1 MSETQLLFQSNHVG
15 HKTALWKQKAVTSP
29 FQLVPVPGHRGHE
42 VSGYSQGPKRT
53 DSEADPISG
62 YRHQD
67 TFPVRGELYPPTGRA
82 LPEDLEEPSWFLE
95 TSKTILHK

>member
-1 MSETQLLFQSNHVG
+1 MSGTQLLFQSNHMG
-15 HKTALWKQKAVTSP
+15 HETALWKQKAVTSP

-53 DSEADPISG
+53 ASEADPISG

-67 TFPVRGELYPPTGRA
+67 TFPARGEVYLPPGRA

-95 TSKTILHK
+95 NSKTILHK